1 MELYIYMG
9 VQILASLLG
18 FVSLF
23 YIMSKEKV
31 KDKDILATALVSS
44 IMGCMGY
51 LFQLCAGSEG
61 EALLAMKFSFLGKC
75 FVVTLMLLFIGRY
88 LGILTGKRWYQF
100 FFLSDFLVLLCMLT
114 CEHHVFF
121 YREITFEGSMN
132 FERIQPGPVY
142 IYFLLSQ
149 MVKLVIFIYFSNL
162 CMKRNRLVSN
172 KLRFCII
179 FSGLV
184 PLTVLALI
192 VLDFDRAFDISSLS
206 YAISLFCLLA
216 AVVKMGITDT
226 VEEAKMNAIEN
237 MMDGLMV
244 VDNEMQLL
252 YANQVAKKIFAEHSK
267 YSQKVQRRLR
277 EALVKGQHENY
288 HNGERSY
295 EIRSAAI
302 GDKEHY
308 RGYMILIIDITERV
322 RQEQEILAL
331 KSEAENA
338 SKAKS
343 QFLRNISHEFRT
355 PMNTINGM
363 TKILHNAD
371 LTAADRSYVEQLRQ
385 ASDKLQGML
394 SDVLDYSKIDSG
406 KMNLIRVEYVL
417 KELIRRIYQNMFKKA
432 GQKNLEFIVEMEEN
446 IPRAFFGDDL
456 KIQKMLESVIGNAI
470 KFTQQGQI
478 LMKVSARMES
488 HDECRLYFKVQDTGS
503 GIRKEDYDRI
513 FGEFNQ
519 GQEEEAG
526 NDGTGLGLSLAKKLA
541 VLMGG
546 DITFTSVFGVGS
558 EFLVSICQKVLD
570 EEMEEEEELFEEEL
584 IPEFTA
590 PEAVVAIVDDSP
602 MNLKV
607 AEHALHYFGMKVHL
621 FQSGQEFIE
630 EIEKGLTAD
639 IILLDQMMPDLD
651 GKGTFKLFRTYDQST
666 PVILMS
672 SNEIEGIREEMIE
685 AGFEDCIFKPMR
697 EEKIKNTLYHALPKD
712 KIILESMEEG
722 EDPVRG
728 KNREYLEEQM
738 ERLEKCLEYYD
749 LVRANRIIEELDQKI
764 MRMDA
769 QQDFK
774 EIKEL
779 LRMGEFEEALEKVKK
794 MQSKMDRTRC

>member
-18 FVSLF
+18 FASLF

-31 KDKDILATALVSS
+31 KDKDILATALVAS
-44 IMGCMGY
+44 IIACLGY
-51 LFQLCAGSEG
+51 LFQLNAESAG
-61 EALLAMKFSFLGKC
+61 EALLAIKFSFLGKC

-88 LGILTGKRWYQF
+88 LGIFTGKRWYQF
-100 FFLSDFLVLLCMLT
+100 LFLSDFVILIFVLT
-114 CEHHVFF
+114 CEHHVLF
-121 YREITFEGSMN
+121 YRKITFEGAMN

-149 MVKLVIFIYFSNL
+149 MVKLVIFIYFSNV

-172 KLRFCII
+172 KFRFCII

-216 AVVKMGITDT
+216 AVIKMGITDT

-237 MMDGLMV
+237 MTDGMMV

-252 YANQVAKKIFAEHSK
+252 YANRVAKEIFAEHSK
-267 YSQKVQRRLR
+267 YSQKVQKRLR
-277 EALVKGQHENY
+277 EALVKERHENY
-288 HNGERSY
+288 HNGEQNY
-295 EIRSAAI
+295 EIRSAVI
-302 GDKEHY
+302 GDKEQY

-338 SKAKS
+338 SRAKS

-363 TKILHNAD
+363 TKILHSAD
-371 LTAADRSYVEQLRQ
+371 LTAAERSYVEQLRQ

-406 KMNLIRVEYVL
+406 EMNLIQVEYL
-417 KELIRRIYQNMFKKA
+417 LRELIRRVYQNMFKKA
-432 GQKNLEFIVEMEEN
+432 GQKNLEFIVEIEED

-456 KIQKMLESVIGNAI
+456 KIQKILESVVGNAI

-478 LMKVSARMES
+478 LLKVSGKMES
-488 HDECRLYFKVQDTGS
+488 HDQCRLYFKVQDTGR
-503 GIRKEDYDRI
+503 GIRKEDYEQI

-519 GQEEEAG
+519 GQEERK
-526 NDGTGLGLSLAKKLA
+526 DGTGLGLSLAQKLA

-570 EEMEEEEELFEEEL
+570 EEPEEQEELFEEKL

-590 PEAVVAIVDDSP
+590 PKAVVAIVDDSP

-607 AEHALHYFGMKVHL
+607 AEQALHYFEMDVHL

-630 EIEKGLTAD
+630 EIEKGFAPD

-651 GKGTFKLFRTYDQST
+651 GKETFKVIRTYDQTT

-672 SNEIEGIREEMIE
+672 SNEIEGIREEMID

-697 EEKIKNTLYHALPKD
+697 EEKIKQSLYHALPKD
-712 KIILESMEEG
+712 KIILEPMEEAEDTVKG
-722 EDPVRG
+722 ED
-728 KNREYLEEQM
+728 REYLEEQM

-749 LVRANRIIEELDQKI
+749 LVRANRIMEELDQQI
-764 MRMDA
+764 MHMDV
-769 QQDFK
+769 QEDFK
-774 EIKEL
+774 EIREL
-779 LRMGEFEEALEKVKK
+779 LRRAEFEEALGKVK
-794 MQSKMDRTRC
+794 MIQSKMGRIRC